1 MNGELD
7 KIGVVLAIVVNQYK
21 RALLMWRSIA
31 AGLLIL
37 CLLLATYLVMITADN
52 NKSNT
57 TALALSAPVVTVG
70 RLAAKTLKKE
80 GDGIAKAQV
89 VNV

>member
-7 KIGVVLAIVVNQYK
+7 RIGIVLAIVVNHYK

-37 CLLLATYLVMITADN
+37 CLLLATCLVVITN
-52 NKSNT
+52 NTDKSNT
-57 TALALSAPVVTVG
+57 TALTLSAPVITVG
-70 RLAAKTLKKE
+70 RLAAKTIRKE
-80 GDGIAKAQV
+80 GDDIAKAQV
-89 VNV
+89 SNV